1 MTSFYFDRAEV
12 RFKFEEG
19 SNHKGEWTVTGIR
32 PDGITEDLTT
42 RPGRN
47 TYEYSKYLTLEY
59 LGPGE
64 PKRARSA
71 LWFNRE
77 GNLRKTYLYSDWYPL
92 LPEDVPVPIE
102 LEDTTG
108 FYFDSVELLWKAE
121 EGKNF
126 KGAWH
131 LIGRRPNGKIE
142 TLATGHNRD
151 YTYYY
156 LGPQYIGYHEIYSRE
171 PKPQGATEFW
181 NTKKRARIFIW
192 YTKAGKFK
200 GVKPNKKDPE

>member
-1 MTSFYFDRAEV
+1 MTSFYFDRTEV
-12 RFKFEEG
+12 SFKFEEG

-32 PDGITEDLTT
+32 PDGAIEDLTET
-42 RPGRN
+42 GHN
-47 TYEYSKYLTLEY
+47 SSEYSKYVAQEY
-59 LGPGE
+59 LCPEE

-71 LWFNRE
+71 LWFTRE
-77 GNLRKTYLYSDWYPL
+77 GKLQRTYLYSDRYPL
-92 LPEDVPVPIE
+92 VPEDVPVPIE
-102 LEDTTG
+102 PEDTTG
-108 FYFDSVELLWKAE
+108 FYFDSVELLWKLE

-126 KGAWH
+126 QGKWH
-131 LIGRRPNGKIE
+131 LIGRRPNGEIE

-181 NTKKRARIFIW
+181 HTKKRARVFIW
-192 YTKAGKFK
+192 YAKSGKLK
-200 GVKPNKKDPE
+200 GVKPNKEDPE

>member
-32 PDGITEDLTT
+32 PDGITEDLTR
-42 RPGRN
+42 RPGHN
-47 TYEYSKYLTLEY
+47 TYEFSKYLTLEY

-77 GNLRKTYLYSDWYPL
+77 GKLRKTYLYSDWYPL

-102 LEDTTG
+102 PEDTTG
-108 FYFDSVELLWKAE
+108 FYFDSVELFWKLE

-126 KGAWH
+126 QGKWY
-131 LIGRRPNGKIE
+131 LIGRRPNGEIE
-142 TLATGHNRD
+142 TLSVCRYWD
-151 YTYYY
+151 SIYYH
-156 LGPQYIGYHEIYSRE
+156 LAPQYIRYCEDLT
-171 PKPQGATEFW
+171 PKGATEFW

-192 YTKAGKFK
+192 YTKAGKLK
-200 GVKPNKKDPE
+200 GVKRNKEDAE